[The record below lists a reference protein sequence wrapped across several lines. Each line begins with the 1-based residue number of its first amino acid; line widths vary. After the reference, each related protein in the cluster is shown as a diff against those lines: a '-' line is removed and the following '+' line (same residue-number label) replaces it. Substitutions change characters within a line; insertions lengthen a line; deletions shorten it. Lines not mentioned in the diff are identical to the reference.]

1 MFFTQLAAFTELF
14 PLGIVCWPTQNKIYL
29 KCCVI
34 MFLQDEM
41 KKKAILKALKLY
53 FGQEAE
59 HPLDF
64 SVKVSTCKTMF
75 MQ

>member
-1 MFFTQLAAFTELF
+1 
-14 PLGIVCWPTQNKIYL
+14 
-29 KCCVI
+29 
-34 MFLQDEM
+34 M

-64 SVKVSTCKTMF
+64 RVKVNYGILMKF
-75 MQ
+75 ALI

>member
-1 MFFTQLAAFTELF
+1 
-14 PLGIVCWPTQNKIYL
+14 
-29 KCCVI
+29 
-34 MFLQDEM
+34 M

-64 SVKVSTCKTMF
+64 CVKVSSN
-75 MQ
+75 MQDTDKLRLKW

>member
-1 MFFTQLAAFTELF
+1 
-14 PLGIVCWPTQNKIYL
+14 
-29 KCCVI
+29 
-34 MFLQDEM
+34 M

-64 SVKVSTCKTMF
+64 CVKVSKC
-75 MQ
+75 